1 MRAFRRSMVFAL
13 GDVTR
18 DVSLDSTHSGIQ
30 MLNPRSEL
38 RVRPP
43 YVRRSVVVA
52 LLCTV
57 GACTGTTKRAGDTTL
72 ARADTATRADSLG
85 AMSSAAAPSLEQKKV
100 LDELGALGG
109 QPIESLTPVEARKQP
124 SPADAV
130 KRILE
135 KSETS
140 VAPEAVGRVADR
152 TINGPGG
159 DIPVRIYTP
168 RGTGPFPVIVY
179 FHGGG
184 FVIATMD
191 TYDASARA
199 LANAANAVVL
209 SVEYRKGPEHK
220 FPAAHD
226 DAFAAYAW
234 AVRNAS
240 QIGGDSTRLA
250 LVGESAGG
258 NLALATAMRVR
269 DTSGIRAPLSIVA
282 VYPVAGN
289 DTTNASYT
297 RNAQAKPLSRA
308 MMGWF
313 FKHYTRTPADASD
326 PRLNILGANLK
337 GLPPVTIISAE
348 IDPLLTEGEQLSAK
362 LRDAGGT
369 VNQRTWPGA
378 AHEFFGQG
386 AVVPAAKEA
395 VQYAADALKAGFKK

>member
-1 MRAFRRSMVFAL
+1 MRAFPRSMVFAI
-13 GDVTR
+13 GDVSR
-18 DVSLDSTHSGIQ
+18 DVSPDPSHSGSQ
-30 MLNPRSEL
+30 MLNRQSRSL
-38 RVRPP
+38 IRPL
-43 YVRRSVVVA
+43 YVRRSVAAAV
-52 LLCTV
+52 LCTV
-57 GACTGTTKRAGDTTL
+57 GACARTSQSAGDTTL
-72 ARADTATRADSLG
+72 ARADTVMRADSLG
-85 AMSSAAAPSLEQKKV
+85 AMSGAAAPSLEQKKV

-109 QPIESLTPVEARKQP
+109 QPIESLTPEEARKQP

-140 VAPEAVGRVADR
+140 VAPEAVGRVANR
-152 TINGPGG
+152 TISGPGG

-168 RGTGPFPVIVY
+168 RGAGPFPVIVY

-199 LANAANAVVL
+199 LANAANAVVM
-209 SVEYRKGPEHK
+209 SVEYRKAPEHK

-258 NLALATAMRVR
+258 NLAMATAMRVR
-269 DTSGIRAPLSIVA
+269 DSSGFRAPLSIVA
-282 VYPVAGN
+282 VYPVVGS

-297 RNAQAKPLSRA
+297 RNAQAKPLNRA

-313 FKHYTRTPADASD
+313 FKQYTRSPADASD

-337 GLPPVTIISAE
+337 GLPPVTIVSAE
-348 IDPLLTEGEQLSAK
+348 IDPLLTEGEQLAEK

-369 VNQRTWPGA
+369 VNQRTWRGA

-395 VQYAADALKAGFKK
+395 VQYAADALKAGFRK